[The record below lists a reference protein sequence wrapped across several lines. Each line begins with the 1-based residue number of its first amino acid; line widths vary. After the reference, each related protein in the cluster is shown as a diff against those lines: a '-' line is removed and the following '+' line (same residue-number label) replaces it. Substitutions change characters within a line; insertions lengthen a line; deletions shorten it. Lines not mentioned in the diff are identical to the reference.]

1 MPLAL
6 LKVIINSMRLLL
18 VEDDELLGDGLRI
31 GLKQSGYTVEWLK
44 DGLTAD
50 QALQQEEFDLVV
62 LDLGLP
68 RQSGLEVLKNLRKR
82 GNPVPVMILTA
93 RDAVEDRVQG
103 LDFGGDDYLAKP
115 FDLDE
120 LCARLRALQRR
131 SSGRAEPLLEH
142 GDLRVDPAAHKVTL
156 AGEDINLSSSEFA
169 LLEYLLDNK
178 GRVIPRARLE
188 EMLYGWQGEVE
199 SNALEVFIHH
209 LRKKL
214 GRDLIRTVRG
224 VGYVIEK

>member
-1 MPLAL
+1 
-6 LKVIINSMRLLL
+6 MRLLL
-18 VEDDELLGDGLRI
+18 VEDDELLGDGLRT
-31 GLKQSGYTVEWLK
+31 GLKQAGYTVEWLK
-44 DGLTAD
+44 DGITAD
-50 QALQQEEFDLVV
+50 QALQQEQFDLVV

-68 RQSGLEVLKNLRKR
+68 RQSGLEVLRNLRKS
-82 GNPVPVMILTA
+82 GNPVPVLILTA
-93 RDAVEDRVQG
+93 RDSIEDRVQG
-103 LDFGGDDYLAKP
+103 LDCGGDDYLVKP

-131 SSGRAEPLLEH
+131 QSGRVEPLIQH
-142 GDLRVDPAAHKVTL
+142 GELTVDPAAHKVIL
-156 AGEDINLSSSEFA
+156 AGNEINLSTSEFA

-178 GRVIPRARLE
+178 GRVIPRGRLE
-188 EMLYGWQGEVE
+188 EMLYGWEGDVE

>member
-1 MPLAL
+1 
-6 LKVIINSMRLLL
+6 MRLLL

-44 DGLTAD
+44 DGLAAD
-50 QALQQEEFDLVV
+50 QALQQEQFDLVV

-68 RQSGLEVLKNLRKR
+68 RQSGLETLKNLRKR
-82 GNPVPVMILTA
+82 GNPVPVLILTA

-103 LDFGGDDYLAKP
+103 LDFGGDDYLLKP

-131 SSGRAEPLLEH
+131 ASGRAEPLIEH

-156 AGEDINLSSSEFA
+156 ADNEINLSSSEFA

-188 EMLYGWQGEVE
+188 EMLYGWHGEVE

>member
-1 MPLAL
+1 
-6 LKVIINSMRLLL
+6 MRLLL

-44 DGLTAD
+44 DGIAAD
-50 QALQQEEFDLVV
+50 QALQQEQFDLVV

-68 RQSGLEVLKNLRKR
+68 RQSGLEVLKNLRKS
-82 GNPVPVMILTA
+82 GNSVPVLILTA
-93 RDAVEDRVQG
+93 RDAVKDRVEG
-103 LDFGGDDYLAKP
+103 LDCGGDDYLVKP

-131 SSGRAEPLLEH
+131 RSGRVEPQIQH
-142 GDLRVDPAAHKVTL
+142 GDLLVDPAAHKVSL
-156 AGEDINLSSSEFA
+156 AGNEINLSTSEFA
-169 LLEYLLDNK
+169 LLHYLLDNR
-178 GRVIPRARLE
+178 GRVIPRTRLE
-188 EMLYGWQGEVE
+188 EMLYGWQSEVE

>member
-1 MPLAL
+1 
-6 LKVIINSMRLLL
+6 MRLLL

-31 GLKQSGYTVEWLK
+31 GLKQSGYTIEWLK
-44 DGLTAD
+44 DGVSAE
-50 QALQQEEFDLVV
+50 QALQHEHFDLVV

-68 RQSGLEVLKNLRKR
+68 RLSGLEVLKNLRKS
-82 GNPVPVMILTA
+82 GNTVPVLILTA
-93 RDAVEDRVQG
+93 QDSVEDRVQG
-103 LDFGGDDYLAKP
+103 LDFGGDDYLVKP

-131 SSGRAEPLLEH
+131 YSGRAEPLIQH
-142 GDLRVDPAAHKVTL
+142 GDLIVNPAAHKVSL
-156 AGEDINLSSSEFA
+156 ADKEINLSTSEFA
-169 LLEYLLDNK
+169 LLQYLLENK

>member
-1 MPLAL
+1 
-6 LKVIINSMRLLL
+6 MRLLL

-44 DGLTAD
+44 DGVSAE
-50 QALQQEEFDLVV
+50 QALQQEHFDLVV

-68 RQSGLEVLKNLRKR
+68 RQSGLEVLKNLRKS
-82 GNPVPVMILTA
+82 GNTVPVLILTA
-93 RDAVEDRVQG
+93 RDSVEDRVQG
-103 LDFGGDDYLAKP
+103 LDFGGDDYLVKP

-131 SSGRAEPLLEH
+131 YSGRAEPQIQH
-142 GDLRVDPAAHKVTL
+142 GDLIVNPAAHKVSL
-156 AGEDINLSSSEFA
+156 AGKEIKLSTSEFA
-169 LLEYLLDNK
+169 LLQYLLDNK

-214 GRDLIRTVRG
+214 GRQLIRTVRG

>member
-1 MPLAL
+1 
-6 LKVIINSMRLLL
+6 MRLLL

-31 GLKQSGYTVEWLK
+31 GLKQAGYTVEWLK
-44 DGLTAD
+44 DGATAD
-50 QALQQEEFDLVV
+50 QALQQEQFDLVV

-68 RQSGLEVLKNLRKR
+68 RQSGLEVLKNLRKS
-82 GNPVPVMILTA
+82 GNAVPVLILTA
-93 RDAVEDRVQG
+93 RDLVEDRVQG
-103 LDFGGDDYLAKP
+103 LDCGGDDYLVKP

-131 SSGRAEPLLEH
+131 RSGRVEPLIEH
-142 GDLRVDPAAHKVTL
+142 GELIVDPAAHKVSL
-156 AGEDINLSSSEFA
+156 AGNEINLSTSEFA
-169 LLEYLLDNK
+169 LLHYLLDNK
-178 GRVIPRARLE
+178 GRVIPRSRLE
-188 EMLYGWQGEVE
+188 EMLYGWEGEVE

-214 GRDLIRTVRG
+214 GHDLIRTVRG

>member
-1 MPLAL
+1 
-6 LKVIINSMRLLL
+6 MRLLL

-44 DGLTAD
+44 DGLAAD
-50 QALQQEEFDLVV
+50 QALQQEQFDLVV

-68 RQSGLEVLKNLRKR
+68 RQSGLETLKNLRKR
-82 GNPVPVMILTA
+82 GNPVPVLILTA
-93 RDAVEDRVQG
+93 RDSVEDRIQG
-103 LDFGGDDYLAKP
+103 LDFGGDDYLVKP

-131 SSGRAEPLLEH
+131 ASGRAEPLIEH

-156 AGEDINLSSSEFA
+156 AGNDINLSTSEFA

-178 GRVIPRARLE
+178 GRVVPRARLE

>member
-1 MPLAL
+1 
-6 LKVIINSMRLLL
+6 MRLLL

-31 GLKQSGYTVEWLK
+31 GLKQSGYTIEWLK
-44 DGLTAD
+44 DGVSAE
-50 QALQQEEFDLVV
+50 QALQQEHFDLVV

-68 RQSGLEVLKNLRKR
+68 RLSGLEVLKNLRKS
-82 GNPVPVMILTA
+82 GNTVPVLILTA
-93 RDAVEDRVQG
+93 QDSVEDRVQG
-103 LDFGGDDYLAKP
+103 LDFGGDDYLVKP

-131 SSGRAEPLLEH
+131 YSGRAEPLIQH
-142 GDLRVDPAAHKVTL
+142 GDLIVNPAAHKVSL
-156 AGEDINLSSSEFA
+156 ADKEINLSTSEFA
-169 LLEYLLDNK
+169 LLQYLLENK

>member
-1 MPLAL
+1 
-6 LKVIINSMRLLL
+6 MRLLL
-18 VEDDELLGDGLRI
+18 IEDDELLGDGLQI

-44 DGLTAD
+44 DGMSANK
-50 QALQQEEFDLVV
+50 AIQQEEFDLIV

-68 RQSGLEVLKNLRKR
+68 RLSGLEVLKNLRKS
-82 GNPVPVMILTA
+82 GNNVPVLILTA
-93 RDAVEDRVQG
+93 RDSIEDRVQG
-103 LDFGGDDYLAKP
+103 LDYGGDDYLVKP

-131 SSGRAEPLLEH
+131 YSGRAEPQIQH
-142 GDLRVDPAAHKVTL
+142 GDLIVDPAAHKVLL
-156 AGEDINLSSSEFA
+156 AGNEINLSTSEFT
-169 LLEYLLDNK
+169 LLQYLLDNK

-188 EMLYGWQGEVE
+188 EMLYGWHGEVE

-224 VGYVIEK
+224 IGYVIEK

>member
-1 MPLAL
+1 
-6 LKVIINSMRLLL
+6 MRLLL

-31 GLKQSGYTVEWLK
+31 GLKQAGYTVEWLK
-44 DGLTAD
+44 DGAAAD
-50 QALQQEEFDLVV
+50 QALQQEHFDLVV

-68 RQSGLEVLKNLRKR
+68 RQSGMDVLKNLRKS
-82 GNPVPVMILTA
+82 GKTVPVLILTA
-93 RDAVEDRVQG
+93 RDSVEDRVQG
-103 LDFGGDDYLAKP
+103 LDCGGDDYLVKP

-131 SSGRAEPLLEH
+131 HSGRAEPQIQH
-142 GDLRVDPAAHKVTL
+142 GELIVDPAAHKVSL
-156 AGEDINLSSSEFA
+156 AGNEINLSTSEFA

-178 GRVIPRARLE
+178 GRVIPRGRLE
-188 EMLYGWQGEVE
+188 EMLYGWEGEVE

-214 GRDLIRTVRG
+214 GHNLIRTVRG

>member
-1 MPLAL
+1 
-6 LKVIINSMRLLL
+6 MRLLL
-18 VEDDELLGDGLRI
+18 VEDDELLGDGLRV
-31 GLKQSGYTVEWLK
+31 GLKQAGYTVEWLK
-44 DGLTAD
+44 DGVSAD
-50 QALQQEEFDLVV
+50 QALQQEQFDLVV

-68 RQSGLEVLKNLRKR
+68 RQSGLAVLKNLRKSA
-82 GNPVPVMILTA
+82 NALPVLILTA
-93 RDAVEDRVQG
+93 RDSIENRVQG
-103 LDFGGDDYLAKP
+103 LDSGGDDYLVKP

-131 SSGRAEPLLEH
+131 HSGRAEPQLQH
-142 GDLRVDPAAHKVTL
+142 GELIVDPAAHKVSL
-156 AGEDINLSSSEFA
+156 AGNEINLSTSEFA

-178 GRVIPRARLE
+178 GRVIPRGRME
-188 EMLYGWQGEVE
+188 EMLYGWEGEVE

>member
-1 MPLAL
+1 M
-6 LKVIINSMRLLL
+6 
-18 VEDDELLGDGLRI
+18 
-31 GLKQSGYTVEWLK
+31 
-44 DGLTAD
+44 
-50 QALQQEEFDLVV
+50 
-62 LDLGLP
+62 
-68 RQSGLEVLKNLRKR
+68 LKNLRK
-82 GNPVPVMILTA
+82 NDNAVPVLILTA
-93 RDAVEDRVQG
+93 RDSIEDRVQG
-103 LDFGGDDYLAKP
+103 LDSGGDDYLVKP

-131 SSGRAEPLLEH
+131 HGGRAEPQLQH
-142 GDLRVDPAAHKVTL
+142 GELVVDPAAHKVSL
-156 AGEDINLSSSEFA
+156 AGNEINLSSSEFA

-178 GRVIPRARLE
+178 GRVIPRGRLE
-188 EMLYGWQGEVE
+188 EMLYGWEGEVE

>member
-1 MPLAL
+1 
-6 LKVIINSMRLLL
+6 MRLLL

-31 GLKQSGYTVEWLK
+31 GLKQAGYTVEWLK
-44 DGLTAD
+44 DGATAD
-50 QALQQEEFDLVV
+50 QALQQEQFDLVV

-68 RQSGLEVLKNLRKR
+68 RQSGLEVLKNLRKS
-82 GNPVPVMILTA
+82 GNAVPVLILTA
-93 RDAVEDRVQG
+93 RDLVEDRVQG
-103 LDFGGDDYLAKP
+103 LDCGGDDYLVKP

-131 SSGRAEPLLEH
+131 SSGRVEPLLQH
-142 GDLRVDPAAHKVTL
+142 GELIVDPAAHKVYL
-156 AGEDINLSSSEFA
+156 AGNEINLSTSEFA
-169 LLEYLLDNK
+169 LLHYLLDNK
-178 GRVIPRARLE
+178 GRVIPRSRLE
-188 EMLYGWQGEVE
+188 EMLYGWEGEVE

>member
-1 MPLAL
+1 
-6 LKVIINSMRLLL
+6 MRLLL
-18 VEDDELLGDGLRI
+18 VEDDELLGDGLRV
-31 GLKQSGYTVEWLK
+31 GLKQAGYTVEWLK
-44 DGLTAD
+44 DGVTAD
-50 QALQQEEFDLVV
+50 QALQQEQFDLVV

-68 RQSGLEVLKNLRKR
+68 RQSGLAVLKNLRKSA
-82 GNPVPVMILTA
+82 NAVPVLILTA
-93 RDAVEDRVQG
+93 RDSIENRVQG
-103 LDFGGDDYLAKP
+103 LDSGGDDYLVKP

-131 SSGRAEPLLEH
+131 HSGRAEPQIQH
-142 GDLRVDPAAHKVTL
+142 GELIVDPAAHKVSL
-156 AGEDINLSSSEFA
+156 AGNEINLSTSEFA

-178 GRVIPRARLE
+178 GRVIPRGRME
-188 EMLYGWQGEVE
+188 EMLYGWEGEVE

>member
-1 MPLAL
+1 
-6 LKVIINSMRLLL
+6 MRLLL

-31 GLKQSGYTVEWLK
+31 GLKQAGYTVEWLK
-44 DGLTAD
+44 DGATAD
-50 QALQQEEFDLVV
+50 HALQQEQFDLVV

-82 GNPVPVMILTA
+82 GNAVPVLILTA
-93 RDAVEDRVQG
+93 RDSVKDRVQG
-103 LDFGGDDYLAKP
+103 LDCGGDDYLVKP

-131 SSGRAEPLLEH
+131 RSGRVESLIQH
-142 GDLRVDPAAHKVTL
+142 GELSVDPAAHKVSLGGT
-156 AGEDINLSSSEFA
+156 EVNLSTSEFA
-169 LLEYLLDNK
+169 LLHYLLDNK
-178 GRVIPRARLE
+178 GRVIPRSRLE
-188 EMLYGWQGEVE
+188 EMLYGWEGEVE

>member
-1 MPLAL
+1 
-6 LKVIINSMRLLL
+6 MRLLL

-31 GLKQSGYTVEWLK
+31 GLKQAGYTVEWLK
-44 DGLTAD
+44 DGATAH
-50 QALQQEEFDLVV
+50 QALQQEQFDLVV

-68 RQSGLEVLKNLRKR
+68 RQSGLEVLKNLRKS
-82 GNPVPVMILTA
+82 GNTVPVLILTA
-93 RDAVEDRVQG
+93 RDSVEDRVQG
-103 LDFGGDDYLAKP
+103 LDCGGDDYLVKP

-131 SSGRAEPLLEH
+131 SSGRVEPLIEH
-142 GDLRVDPAAHKVTL
+142 GELIVDPAAHKVSL
-156 AGEDINLSSSEFA
+156 AGNEINLSTSEFA
-169 LLEYLLDNK
+169 LLHYLLDNK
-178 GRVIPRARLE
+178 GRVIPRSRLE
-188 EMLYGWQGEVE
+188 EMLYGWEGEVE

>member
-1 MPLAL
+1 
-6 LKVIINSMRLLL
+6 MRLLL

-31 GLKQSGYTVEWLK
+31 GLKQAGYTVEWLK
-44 DGLTAD
+44 DGATAD
-50 QALQQEEFDLVV
+50 QALQQEQFDLVV

-68 RQSGLEVLKNLRKR
+68 RQSGLEVLKNLRKS
-82 GNPVPVMILTA
+82 GNAVPVLILTA
-93 RDAVEDRVQG
+93 RDSVEDRVQG
-103 LDFGGDDYLAKP
+103 LDCGGDDYLVKP

-131 SSGRAEPLLEH
+131 HSGRVEPLIQH
-142 GDLRVDPAAHKVTL
+142 GELIVDPAAHKVSL
-156 AGEDINLSSSEFA
+156 AGDEINLSSSEFA
-169 LLEYLLDNK
+169 LLHYLLDNK
-178 GRVIPRARLE
+178 GRVIPRNRLE
-188 EMLYGWQGEVE
+188 EMLYGWEGEVE

>member
-1 MPLAL
+1 
-6 LKVIINSMRLLL
+6 MRLLL

-44 DGLTAD
+44 DGIAAD
-50 QALQQEEFDLVV
+50 QALQQEQFDLVV

-68 RQSGLEVLKNLRKR
+68 RQSGLEVLKNLRKS
-82 GNPVPVMILTA
+82 GNSVPVLILTA
-93 RDAVEDRVQG
+93 RDAVEDRVEG
-103 LDFGGDDYLAKP
+103 LDCGGDDYLVKP

-131 SSGRAEPLLEH
+131 RSGRVEPQIQH
-142 GDLRVDPAAHKVTL
+142 GDLLVDPAAHKVSL
-156 AGEDINLSSSEFA
+156 AGNEINLSTSEFA
-169 LLEYLLDNK
+169 LLHYLLDNR
-178 GRVIPRARLE
+178 GRVIPRTRLE
-188 EMLYGWQGEVE
+188 EMLYGWQSEVE

>member
-1 MPLAL
+1 
-6 LKVIINSMRLLL
+6 MRLLL

-31 GLKQSGYTVEWLK
+31 GLKQAGYTVEWLK
-44 DGLTAD
+44 DGATAD
-50 QALQQEEFDLVV
+50 QALQQEQFDLVV

-68 RQSGLEVLKNLRKR
+68 RQSGLEVLKNLRKS
-82 GNPVPVMILTA
+82 GNAVPVLILTA
-93 RDAVEDRVQG
+93 RDSVDDRVQG
-103 LDFGGDDYLAKP
+103 LDCGGDDYLVKP

-131 SSGRAEPLLEH
+131 HSGRVEPRLQH
-142 GDLRVDPAAHKVTL
+142 GELIVDPASHKVSL
-156 AGEDINLSSSEFA
+156 AGNEVTLSSSEFTP
-169 LLEYLLDNK
+169 LHYLLDNK
-178 GRVIPRARLE
+178 GRVIPRDRLE
-188 EMLYGWQGEVE
+188 EMLYGWEGEVE

-214 GRDLIRTVRG
+214 GHDLIRTVRG

>member
-1 MPLAL
+1 M
-6 LKVIINSMRLLL
+6 
-18 VEDDELLGDGLRI
+18 
-31 GLKQSGYTVEWLK
+31 
-44 DGLTAD
+44 
-50 QALQQEEFDLVV
+50 V

-68 RQSGLEVLKNLRKR
+68 RQSGLEVLKNLRKS
-82 GNPVPVMILTA
+82 GNTVPVLILTA
-93 RDAVEDRVQG
+93 RDSVEDRVEG
-103 LDFGGDDYLAKP
+103 LDCGGDDYLVKP

-131 SSGRAEPLLEH
+131 HSGRVEPLIQH
-142 GDLRVDPAAHKVTL
+142 GELLVDPAAHKVSL
-156 AGEDINLSSSEFA
+156 AGNEISLSSSEFA
-169 LLEYLLDNK
+169 LLHYLLDNK
-178 GRVIPRARLE
+178 GRVIPRSRLE
-188 EMLYGWQGEVE
+188 EMLYGWEGEVE